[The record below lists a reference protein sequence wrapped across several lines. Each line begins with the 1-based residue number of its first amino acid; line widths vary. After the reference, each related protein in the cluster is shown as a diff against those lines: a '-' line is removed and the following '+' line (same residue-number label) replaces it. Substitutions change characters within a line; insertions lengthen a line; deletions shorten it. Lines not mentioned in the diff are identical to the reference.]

1 MPHAAPGE
9 IMARHLT
16 EGRGRFILEL
26 SKFILFWIV
35 LVGAIFLAGQ
45 FAVNYFPTL
54 ADRVTSTNSTAP
66 IEVLVPDTTAP
77 AATTPIVVI
86 TTTLPPPTT
95 TTSTVPVALDPADVT
110 VLVLNS
116 TNRTGLATGATADLA
131 ALGYG
136 TEEPSNVSPERTLLE
151 IYFVEGL
158 ELEAIAL
165 SELMGGA
172 TLFLDTQQ
180 IVPGDV
186 DLVVVLGTD
195 YER

>member
-1 MPHAAPGE
+1 
-9 IMARHLT
+9 MARHLT

-54 ADRVTSTNSTAP
+54 ADRVTSTTAP
-66 IEVLVPDTTAP
+66 IEVLVPDTTVP
-77 AATTPIVVI
+77 AVTTPIVVV
-86 TTTLPPPTT
+86 TTTLPPPPTT

-116 TNRTGLATGATADLA
+116 TGRTGLAAGATADLA

-136 TEEPSNVSPERTLLE
+136 TEEPSNISPERTLLE
-151 IYFVEGL
+151 IYFVEGR

-165 SELMGGA
+165 SDAMGGA
-172 TLFLDTQQ
+172 TLFLDTQE
-180 IVPGDV
+180 IVPAEV

>member
-1 MPHAAPGE
+1 
-9 IMARHLT
+9 MARHLT

-54 ADRVTSTNSTAP
+54 ADRVTSTTAP
-66 IEVLVPDTTAP
+66 IEVLVPDTTVP
-77 AATTPIVVI
+77 AVTTPIVVV
-86 TTTLPPPTT
+86 TTTLPPPPTT

-116 TNRTGLATGATADLA
+116 TGRTGLAAGATADLA

-136 TEEPSNVSPERTLLE
+136 TEEPSNISPERTLLE
-151 IYFVEGL
+151 IYFVEGR

-165 SELMGGA
+165 SDAMGGA
-172 TLFLDTQQ
+172 TLFLDTQE
-180 IVPGDV
+180 IVPADV
-186 DLVVVLGTD
+186 DLVLVLGTD